1 MWSMILLMSRLP
13 GCHSRSAGR
22 RPEKLGY
29 YVRPRRLVHVHP
41 PIANPGPVSVSTH
54 IPDSFLEKVFTIV
67 AQMTAPSSNNRSRQ
81 STKLSGLGGH
91 RVNDSDPAKI
101 QNH

>member
-1 MWSMILLMSRLP
+1 MVNDSADVTSSGMSFQVCGAATGKARLLCST
-13 GCHSRSAGR
+13 SA
-22 RPEKLGY
+22 PCI
-29 YVRPRRLVHVHP
+29 HVHP